1 MILRAGENV
10 YGAEVENAI
19 YEHPAVHEAAVF
31 GVPHERLGEE
41 VGVAILV
48 NDDMTLTPEELWA
61 FLDVKIA
68 KFKIPTQVVIMS
80 EPLPRNA
87 AGKFLKRELQQHVV
101 KGTLKAA
108 SR

>member
-1 MILRAGENV
+1 
-10 YGAEVENAI
+10 
-19 YEHPAVHEAAVF
+19 
-31 GVPHERLGEE
+31 
-41 VGVAILV
+41 
-48 NDDMTLTPEELWA
+48 MT
-61 FLDVKIA
+61 
-68 KFKIPTQVVIMS
+68 